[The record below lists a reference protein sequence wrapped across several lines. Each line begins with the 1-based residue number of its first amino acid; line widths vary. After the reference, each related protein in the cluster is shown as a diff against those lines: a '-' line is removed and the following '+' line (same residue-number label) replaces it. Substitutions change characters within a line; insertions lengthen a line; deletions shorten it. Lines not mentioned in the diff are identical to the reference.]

1 MKSIHSLTL
10 VMLVIVRASR
20 LLAAEA
26 SPLVETKIKT
36 LVVDP
41 ATQSPVVVLET
52 VTDQKLLP
60 IWISVVEARAIATE
74 LEHVTLPRP
83 LTHDLIRS
91 ILHGM
96 GATLQRVVLT
106 DLRNDTYYA
115 LLFLKLNGREF
126 QIDSRPSDAIAVAL
140 RMKTPIFATTQLLA
154 KSSTLPTT
162 PGRAERTQRRL
173 GIQAQDLTAELAS
186 LLDSRQQSGVLVT
199 DVALGSIAMQAG
211 LQRGDIITRANER
224 RVSTAKSLEALVRAM
239 KPPAQIKFEV
249 IKKGK
254 PTTIVI
260 DLPS

>member
-1 MKSIHSLTL
+1 MKSTHSLTL
-10 VMLVIVRASR
+10 VILVFFRASR

-36 LVVDP
+36 LLLDP

-74 LEHVTLPRP
+74 LEHVSLPRP
-83 LTHDLIRS
+83 LTHDLIRN
-91 ILHGM
+91 ILQSL

-115 LLFLKLNGREF
+115 SLYLKLNGREL

-140 RMKTPIFATTQLLA
+140 RMKAPIFATAQLLA
-154 KSSTLPTT
+154 KSSTLPTI
-162 PGRAERTQRRL
+162 PGRAERIQRRL
-173 GIQAQDLTAELAS
+173 GVQAQDLTAELAS
-186 LLDSRQQSGVLVT
+186 LLDSQQQSGVLVT
-199 DVALGSIAMQAG
+199 DVALGSPAMQAG
-211 LQRGDIITRANER
+211 LQRGDIITKANDHS
-224 RVSTAKSLEALVRAM
+224 VASAKALEAFVNAV
-239 KPPAQIKFEV
+239 KAPTQIKLEV
-249 IKKGK
+249 IKKGR
-254 PTTIVI
+254 PTIILI